1 MSVPSAPHEDNYTGS
16 VDAVAPTLAYGLFA
30 TYQMIGLR
38 DFTAMRMPGYPAR
51 VRAVAVPAPEARDS
65 LTGVATDDELPDLFP
80 LPATDASITWAQ
92 MARDA
97 IEIDEMPPEVP
108 AHADDGLTDVD
119 DIAGIDTVSAE
130 DEPEWDSS
138 ANRSRSGMT
147 GLFSPVPAGGV
158 IRVALPEDMD
168 EEAPEPEPDFSVDAA
183 TWMDSGLPAAARP
196 QPRPAYSLG
205 LLQEVSWL
213 DD

>member
-1 MSVPSAPHEDNYTGS
+1 MSDPHEDNYTGS

-30 TYQMIGLR
+30 AYQMIGLR
-38 DFTAMRMPGYPAR
+38 DFTAMRLPDYPAR
-51 VRAVAVPAPEARDS
+51 VRATPTPAPEVRDS
-65 LTGVATDDELPDLFP
+65 LTGLPTDDELPNLFP

-97 IEIDEMPPEVP
+97 IEIDEMPPEAPVNLEDIL
-108 AHADDGLTDVD
+108 ADDTTDTPQ
-119 DIAGIDTVSAE
+119 AGPEDT
-130 DEPEWDSS
+130 PEWDP
-138 ANRSRSGMT
+138 AVNQSRRGMT

-158 IRVALPEDMD
+158 IHVALPEDID
-168 EEAPEPEPDFSVDAA
+168 EGAPEPEPDFSMDAA
-183 TWMDSGLPAAARP
+183 TWMDSGLPSAARP